1 MSEVRETEPCYVG
14 TLTTTPQLGSKLFQT
29 RRYERDSQI
38 SFQTPRTLLREFYHC
53 GFGKHL
59 AGSVHCPPFR
69 DSSCL
74 RPLLKRKVMSGCK
87 ITALLSKQAHFVKIY
102 IMDLSISESHAMCF
116 T

>member
-38 SFQTPRTLLREFYHC
+38 SFQTPHILLRELYHC
-53 GFGKHL
+53 AFGKHL
-59 AGSVHCPPFR
+59 AGSVHCPLFR
-69 DSSCL
+69 DFSCL

-87 ITALLSKQAHFVKIY
+87 ITALFSKQAHFVKTLC
-102 IMDLSISESHAMCF
+102 IMDLSI
-116 T
+116 

>member
-1 MSEVRETEPCYVG
+1 MSEVMETEPCYVG
-14 TLTTTPQLGSKLFQT
+14 TLTTIPQLGSKLFQT

-38 SFQTPRTLLREFYHC
+38 SFQTQRILLMELYYC
-53 GFGKHL
+53 AFGKHL

-87 ITALLSKQAHFVKIY
+87 ITDLYSKQTHFVKIC
-102 IMDLSISESHAMCF
+102 IMGLSI
-116 T
+116 

>member
-38 SFQTPRTLLREFYHC
+38 SFQTPRILLREFYHYC
-53 GFGKHL
+53 AFGKHL
-59 AGSVHCPPFR
+59 TGSVHRLPFR

-74 RPLLKRKVMSGCK
+74 PPLLKRKVMSGCK
-87 ITALLSKQAHFVKIY
+87 ITALFSKQAHFVKIY
-102 IMDLSISESHAMCF
+102 IMDLSI
-116 T
+116 